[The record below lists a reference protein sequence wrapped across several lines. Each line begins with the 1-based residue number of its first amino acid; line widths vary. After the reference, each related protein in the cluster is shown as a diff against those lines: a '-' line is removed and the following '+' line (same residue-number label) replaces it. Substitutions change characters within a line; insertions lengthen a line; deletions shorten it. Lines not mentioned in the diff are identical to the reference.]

1 MAWQAGAASLNL
13 IAAQL
18 VQGIITLWQPNYDQ
32 PSWHV
37 TLLTMAFGIFATLF
51 NTAGVK
57 QLPVWE
63 LFILFVH
70 FFGIL
75 IILVPIWVLA
85 PKNSAKVVFQGFQ
98 DNGEWGNIGLACV
111 VGQIG
116 PLFALSRADGGSHI
130 GKLTFAT
137 HLPRLR

>member
-1 MAWQAGAASLNL
+1 MAWCAGAASLNL

-18 VQGIITLWQPNYDQ
+18 IQGVIILWQPDYDQ
-32 PSWHV
+32 PRWHV
-37 TLLTMAFGIFATLF
+37 TLLTMAFVFLATLF

-63 LFILFVH
+63 LFTTFIH

-75 IILVPIWVLA
+75 IILVPLWVLT
-85 PKNSAKVVFQGFQ
+85 PKNTSKDVFKGFG
-98 DNGEWGNIGLACV
+98 DSGGWGNLGLACV
-111 VGQIG
+111 VGQVG

-130 GKLTFAT
+130 GQ
-137 HLPRLR
+137 